1 MIIDV
6 TWLTILLIFVG
17 IYYLILFFISFIN
30 KNNKNKKLDSYFY
43 FIFIPAKNE
52 EKVIKNSIQNFL
64 KIDNHNFRL
73 IIINDNS
80 NDYTH
85 FIVKEFV
92 DIDKRVILLDKVFNS
107 NKVGKGAVL
116 NFAFNQLKFFL
127 DNNFIDP
134 LNLEPDFKLKF
145 DDEHII
151 IGVFDADSKPQKDVF
166 DKVNKIFSNY
176 NFDAVQTAVR
186 IYNRDQSLWAKMQD
200 IEFLGFSKI
209 IQKARMNFGSVGLGG
224 NGQFSK
230 YSSLLKI
237 GEKPW
242 GDTLTEDF
250 ELGLRFISKG
260 MKLGFVDD
268 LITEQEGVINL
279 KSILKQRTRWLQGH
293 FTNWKYILPI
303 IKSKSNLITK
313 IDTIIYLTFVTSVFL
328 VFLSILLSMISILR
342 FIYLKNNL
350 LDIFYNKNYFLGII
364 MLIIYSFIFIPMF
377 IYAIVEY
384 YKHDKLLNK
393 ILYIFLFALYTYIWL
408 PSGFG
413 AIYRIVKGER
423 EWIKTERFLISE
435 LPVLKLKKVEFEKR
449 AYPRFP
455 SLRGV
460 LINNSPAIL
469 VDLSKCGCGA
479 IIYKQNLNSNCIKL
493 DFQFEKRKIVGFIV
507 RIEKIN
513 NYIQKIGIKFDNLI
527 DF

>member
-1 MIIDV
+1 MILDV
-6 TWLTILLIFVG
+6 TWLTSLLIFVG
-17 IYYLILFFISFIN
+17 IYYLILFLISFIN
-30 KNNKNKKLDSYFY
+30 KNNKNEKIDKYFY

-64 KIDNHNFRL
+64 KIDNYNFRL
-73 IIINDNS
+73 IIVNDNS

-92 DIDKRVILLDKVFNS
+92 DIDKRVVLLDKFFNS

-127 DNNFIDP
+127 DNNFLEP

-151 IGVFDADSKPQKDVF
+151 IGVFDADSKPQEDVF
-166 DKVNKIFSNY
+166 DKINKIFSNY

-186 IYNRDQSLWAKMQD
+186 IYNRNQSLWAKMQD

-250 ELGLRFISKG
+250 ELGLRFISNG
-260 MKLGFVDD
+260 MKLGFVNNI
-268 LITEQEGVINL
+268 ITEQEGVINL
-279 KSILKQRTRWLQGH
+279 KSLLKQRTRWLQGH

-328 VFLSILLSMISILR
+328 VFLSILLSIISILR

-350 LDIFYNKNYFLGII
+350 LDIFYNKNYFLGIL

-393 ILYIFLFALYTYIWL
+393 ILYVFLFALYTYIWL
-408 PSGFG
+408 PSGFR
-413 AIYRIVKGER
+413 AIYRIIKGER

-435 LPVLKLKKVEFEKR
+435 LPLFQLKKVEFERR

-455 SLRGV
+455 ASNGV
-460 LINNSPAIL
+460 LINNSPAFL

-479 IIYKQNLNSNCIKL
+479 LIYKQNLSSNSIKL
-493 DFQFEKRKIVGFIV
+493 SFLFEKSEVQGSIV

-513 NYIQKIGIKFDNLI
+513 NYIQKVGIKFNNLI